1 MTKQKPTR
9 SGQTVVI
16 VAIVVLVAIVLC
28 VLLSRTMLQLNQ
40 TSSELT
46 AMTADR
52 DSTAQE
58 LSAAQSLLAETD
70 ASLTEAKAKLAE
82 TEGKLAD
89 TEAKLT
95 ETEGKLSETET
106 KLTEVEAKLAD
117 TEAKLTETET
127 ALATSTAA
135 QETAAAALVQSE
147 AQLTACQTALTDTEA
162 KLAETEGKLAD
173 TEAKLTDSE
182 TKLSDA
188 ETKLSETEDALTG
201 ARNALSETQTIL
213 AAMTAEK
220 DAAAAA
226 LADRE
231 TALSDAQSALAAMT
245 AEKEAAVAALAN
257 TTAERDAAVG
267 GYEVVEE
274 LTWNEGSL
282 RCLGLVI
289 RNRSGEARAVS
300 AVVKFLDEQGGVVA
314 VSRPVQEVCDSD
326 DVAFLSCSCGTAYA
340 KVEYSIVL
348 TETSTVSNTGDILM
362 TVEITPKR
370 VTITAENTGE
380 TLPDHI
386 DYTCVF
392 LDETG
397 AVVRVAQGALEVPA
411 PGASTSLELTPDTE
425 FACAE
430 VYYTAFTR

>member
-1 MTKQKPTR
+1 
-9 SGQTVVI
+9 
-16 VAIVVLVAIVLC
+16 
-28 VLLSRTMLQLNQ
+28 
-40 TSSELT
+40 
-46 AMTADR
+46 
-52 DSTAQE
+52 
-58 LSAAQSLLAETD
+58 
-70 ASLTEAKAKLAE
+70 
-82 TEGKLAD
+82 
-89 TEAKLT
+89 
-95 ETEGKLSETET
+95 
-106 KLTEVEAKLAD
+106 
-117 TEAKLTETET
+117 
-127 ALATSTAA
+127 
-135 QETAAAALVQSE
+135 
-147 AQLTACQTALTDTEA
+147 
-162 KLAETEGKLAD
+162 
-173 TEAKLTDSE
+173 
-182 TKLSDA
+182 
-188 ETKLSETEDALTG
+188 
-201 ARNALSETQTIL
+201 
-213 AAMTAEK
+213 MTAEK
-220 DAAAAA
+220 EAAAAA

-231 TALSDAQSALAAMT
+231 TALSDAQAALAAMT

-314 VSRPVQEVCDSD
+314 VSRPVLEVCDSD

-348 TETSTVSNTGDILM
+348 TETSTISNTGDILM
-362 TVEITPKR
+362 TVETTPKR
-370 VTITAENTGE
+370 VTITAENAGE

-411 PGASTSLELTPDTE
+411 PGASTSLALTPDTA